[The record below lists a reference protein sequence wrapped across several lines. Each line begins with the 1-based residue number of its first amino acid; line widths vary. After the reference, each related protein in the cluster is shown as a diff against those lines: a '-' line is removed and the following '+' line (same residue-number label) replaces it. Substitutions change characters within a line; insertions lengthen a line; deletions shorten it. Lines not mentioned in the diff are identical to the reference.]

1 MPYASSGA
9 VRPITVQNIV
19 VSLTVDN
26 NKPTAQQ
33 TITFTGKVTLDTTTP
48 GANRSVSLYL
58 IHPTGT
64 SILLTS
70 GTTASDGSFTY
81 KWTVP
86 WKLSSGTA
94 TYYVPCTT
102 WKARLCDDATS
113 VCSSDLNIAV
123 AYPTALGLSTDKDT
137 YAPGDKIQAVARLIY
152 ANDVSSQNPLSGATI
167 TFQLIDVSTGST
179 VATATATTD
188 TNGLASTTFTAP
200 SKAGSYNVKAT
211 FGGMGYALATA
222 GLSLEVLSQPSVAE
236 PVEALASL
244 APLIVFAFV
253 AIAQWM
259 GR

>member
-9 VRPITVQNIV
+9 ERPITVQKVQNIV

-26 NKPTAQQ
+26 NKPTAQS
-33 TITFTGKVTLDTTTP
+33 TITFTGRVTLDTTTP

-64 SILLTS
+64 SILIAS

-86 WKLSSGTA
+86 WKLSSGGA

-102 WKARLCDDATS
+102 WKARLYDNATGAYS
-113 VCSSDLNIAV
+113 PDLSISV

-137 YAPGDKIQAVARLIY
+137 YAPGDKIQVLAELVY
-152 ANDVSSQNPLSGATI
+152 ANDVSSHNPLPGATI
-167 TFQLIDVSTGST
+167 TFQLIDVSTGNT

-188 TNGLASTTFTAP
+188 VNGLASTTFTAP
-200 SKAGSYNVKAT
+200 SKTGSYNVKAT
-211 FGGMGYALATA
+211 FGGMGYALPTTV
-222 GLSLEVLSQPSVAE
+222 SKVLSVLSSNTLKAVVVAA
-236 PVEALASL
+236 VLG
-244 APLIVFAFV
+244 
-253 AIAQWM
+253 AIILKVVM
-259 GR
+259 

>member
-33 TITFTGKVTLDTTTP
+33 TITFTGRVTLDTTTP

-86 WKLSSGTA
+86 WKLSSGGA

-102 WKARLCDDATS
+102 WKARLYDNATGAYS
-113 VCSSDLNIAV
+113 PDLNIAV

-137 YAPGDKIQAVARLIY
+137 YAPGDKIQAVARLVY
-152 ANDVSSQNPLSGATI
+152 ANDVSSENPLPGATI
-167 TFQLIDVSTGST
+167 TFQLIDLSTGST

-188 TNGLASTTFTAP
+188 VNGLASTTFTAP
-200 SKAGSYNVKAT
+200 SKTGSYKVQAT
-211 FGGMGYALATA
+211 FGGMGYAMPATVFRALSVSGARTLLA
-222 GLSLEVLSQPSVAE
+222 VAAA
-236 PVEALASL
+236 VALGAL
-244 APLIVFAFV
+244 VV
-253 AIAQWM
+253 KVVW
-259 GR
+259 